1 MAYPKPTPFPSPRA
15 KYPGFRYPRGW
26 KWGQQRQKPIK
37 RGKMRLLR
45 TTGKRIR
52 EKGYNFSGFLLP
64 RFSAGNGWGEVTP
77 SSAIHSIPSRAKE
90 RMERHLP
97 EGRQAACSA
106 RSPGGCHYSAYYF
119 LSKVGVTELRRGGAE
134 ETLGT
139 PVRVPWRVM
148 RSASP
153 PGGPTTGD
161 RQVTL
166 RMNS

>member
-1 MAYPKPTPFPSPRA
+1 ME
-15 KYPGFRYPRGW
+15 W
-26 KWGQQRQKPIK
+26 H
-37 RGKMRLLR
+37 LL
-45 TTGKRIR
+45 
-52 EKGYNFSGFLLP
+52 
-64 RFSAGNGWGEVTP
+64 
-77 SSAIHSIPSRAKE
+77 
-90 RMERHLP
+90 

-166 RMNS
+166 RMNSYNGHNNTSRPHPAQATPLPPPSITLPTPFFLLFFKSSSKE

>member
-1 MAYPKPTPFPSPRA
+1 ME
-15 KYPGFRYPRGW
+15 W
-26 KWGQQRQKPIK
+26 H
-37 RGKMRLLR
+37 LL
-45 TTGKRIR
+45 
-52 EKGYNFSGFLLP
+52 E
-64 RFSAGNGWGEVTP
+64 E
-77 SSAIHSIPSRAKE
+77 
-90 RMERHLP
+90 
-97 EGRQAACSA
+97 RQAACSA

-166 RMNS
+166 RMNSYNGHNNTSRPHPAQATPLPPPSITLPTPFFLSFFKSSSKE